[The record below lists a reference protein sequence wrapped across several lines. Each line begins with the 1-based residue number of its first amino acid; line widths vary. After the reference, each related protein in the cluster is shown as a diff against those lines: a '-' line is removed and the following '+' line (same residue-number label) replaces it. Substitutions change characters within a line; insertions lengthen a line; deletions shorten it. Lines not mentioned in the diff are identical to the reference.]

1 MYILVLLNML
11 MYVNIEIPCMFSY
24 HMISQC
30 WKAMYYE
37 LLAIAC
43 FKMYTLILFNCL
55 GTKDF

>member
-1 MYILVLLNML
+1 

-55 GTKDF
+55 GTKDL